1 LIPSFAQLARSVEE
15 SLGQEHR
22 YAHSVRVARAADL
35 LAQRHGLDARKARLA
50 GLLHDLARLY
60 SPQQLLTECEARG
73 LSIDAAERAHPMLL
87 HAKLGA
93 AIARERFGV
102 ENAEVLSAI
111 EKHTTGAGEMT
122 ALDCVVYLAD
132 SLEPGRSFPERAGL
146 WRLACDNLAEAMRGV
161 LLLGIRHDAR
171 KGRAVVPATLAA
183 AAAFG
188 LAGAYELEAEVQSSA
203 S

>member
-1 LIPSFAQLARSVEE
+1 MTSFAQLAREVET
-15 SLGQEHR
+15 SIGQDHR

-35 LAQRHGLDARKARLA
+35 LAQRHGLDTRKARLA

-60 SPQQLLTECEARG
+60 SPQRLIAECEVRG
-73 LSIDAAERAHPMLL
+73 LSIDGAERAHPTLL

-102 ENAEVLSAI
+102 DDGEVLSAI
-111 EKHTTGAGEMT
+111 EKHTTGAGEMSP
-122 ALDCVVYLAD
+122 LDCVVYLAD

-146 WRLACDNLAEAMRGV
+146 WRLACEDLAAAMRGV
-161 LLLGIRHDAR
+161 LLSTVRHNAR
-171 KGRAVVPATLAA
+171 KGRATVPATLAA
-183 AAAFG
+183 AERFG
-188 LAGAYELEAEVQSSA
+188 LAGAYEPDAEVRSSA